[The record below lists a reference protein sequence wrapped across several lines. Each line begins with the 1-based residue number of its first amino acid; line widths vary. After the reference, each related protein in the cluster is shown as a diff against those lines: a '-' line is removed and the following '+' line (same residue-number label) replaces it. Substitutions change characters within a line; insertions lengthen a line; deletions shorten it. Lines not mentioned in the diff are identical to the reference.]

1 MDLKARVAYL
11 QGLAEGYELKE
22 GSKKERILLGVLDV
36 LADIAA
42 DTESLKDRMGEME
55 DYLECLDED
64 LAEVEE
70 FLFDDDFDAD
80 DDDDIFMTSM
90 TMMTPVAAESH
101 PVKLVKAM
109 TKMTIN

>member
-80 DDDDIFMTSM
+80 DDGDIFDDFDDDDDTCCCGEPSCG
-90 TMMTPVAAESH
+90 ACESDDE
-101 PVKLVKAM
+101 
-109 TKMTIN
+109 NDD